1 MLSNERLFYDSIRR
15 SKLFGPVFD
24 SKEFN
29 GVQEIIKDCTNAH
42 WPIAYTA
49 YALATA
55 YHETAHTMQPI
66 KEYGG
71 YAYYT
76 RLYDIS
82 GQNPKRARLMG
93 NTAIGDGARYCGR
106 GFVQLTWKTNYARAS
121 RELGIDLVKNP
132 DLALDPDIAGD
143 IMIKGM
149 EQGWFTGKAL
159 KHYLPGYAKAN
170 ARQFINARYII
181 NGKDKAAIIADYA
194 LRFQEA
200 LIEGG
205 WQ

>member
-1 MLSNERLFYDSIRR
+1 MLSNESLFYDSIRR

-24 SKEFN
+24 AKEFR
-29 GVQEIIKDCTNAH
+29 GVQEIIKDCTAAH

-93 NTAIGDGARYCGR
+93 NTSIGDGARYCGR
-106 GFVQLTWKTNYARAS
+106 GYVQLTWKTNYAKAS

-143 IMIKGM
+143 IMVKGM
-149 EQGWFTGKAL
+149 EQGWFTGKAMR
-159 KHYLPGYAKAN
+159 HYLPGYAKAN
-170 ARQFINARYII
+170 AKQFTNARYII
-181 NGKDKAAIIADYA
+181 NGKDKAAVIADYA
-194 LRFQEA
+194 LRFQKA
-200 LIEGG
+200 LEEGG